1 MITAF
6 RRYIDT
12 WPVKVFFVVMVGSFL
27 FWGVGDV
34 VRLIGTS
41 TWVVKVAGQTIE
53 GPAFQAEFQRGMAQA
68 TSNLPAGQEATP
80 ALKRQVGDKALERV
94 VGEAAF
100 NELLRQMH
108 VVVPDAAVVSYVRT
122 LPAFKGKDGNF
133 DRFQFESVLR
143 NNGLNEPRFLQ
154 SVRNGL
160 AEQQMLGAL
169 AAGAVSSSIGTA
181 AIYAGLFEKRSA
193 DMVEFLFY
201 NVPKAADPDDAVLRR
216 WYANH
221 PDSYSTPE
229 TRRIKAVV
237 LSPSSV
243 ATEITITEDD
253 LQTAYERAKATY
265 MTPAKRSMQILTADD
280 EATARTLI
288 EMWEKAPAD
297 WAAMEAGAKTVK
309 GAASVDFTDATIGE
323 LPDPGLAQAA
333 FSAETGKITGPVKG
347 NWNWYV
353 IRIVSATPGTEKSFD
368 EVKPLLRDRVV
379 ADKATDLIYPRA
391 NTLDNLLANGNTLDN
406 LPGDL
411 GLIAVSGTM
420 DAQGKTLEGEPAPLP
435 GPDEL
440 RKALVDA
447 AFLIRPGDPLHL
459 TEAQT
464 PMGPA
469 YYAMAV
475 EEITPPTLKPFESV
489 QARVLEDW
497 HFDQQRH
504 IQNQAAAAMMAAI
517 NDGRS
522 FTDAATIA
530 GVTPRLTP
538 QVTRGQSVQGMPI
551 ELHRVLFGLKKG
563 EATMVETAEGF
574 IVAIAA
580 EIIEPDSRADEAG
593 FTKTRRDVGIG
604 IARDVAAV
612 FQQAIRL
619 RSNPQINRTN
629 FDQIVQPQ

>member
-1 MITAF
+1 
-6 RRYIDT
+6 
-12 WPVKVFFVVMVGSFL
+12 
-27 FWGVGDV
+27 
-34 VRLIGTS
+34 
-41 TWVVKVAGQTIE
+41 
-53 GPAFQAEFQRGMAQA
+53 
-68 TSNLPAGQEATP
+68 
-80 ALKRQVGDKALERV
+80 
-94 VGEAAF
+94 
-100 NELLRQMH
+100 
-108 VVVPDAAVVSYVRT
+108 
-122 LPAFKGKDGNF
+122 
-133 DRFQFESVLR
+133 
-143 NNGLNEPRFLQ
+143 
-154 SVRNGL
+154 
-160 AEQQMLGAL
+160 
-169 AAGAVSSSIGTA
+169 
-181 AIYAGLFEKRSA
+181 
-193 DMVEFLFY
+193 
-201 NVPKAADPDDAVLRR
+201 
-216 WYANH
+216 
-221 PDSYSTPE
+221 
-229 TRRIKAVV
+229 
-237 LSPSSV
+237 
-243 ATEITITEDD
+243 
-253 LQTAYERAKATY
+253 
-265 MTPAKRSMQILTADD
+265 
-280 EATARTLI
+280 
-288 EMWEKAPAD
+288 MWEKAPND

-333 FSAETGKITGPVKG
+333 FSAETGKIIGPVKG

-368 EVKPLLRDRVV
+368 EVKSLLRDRVV

-420 DAQGKTLEGEPAPLP
+420 DAQGKTLEGEAAPLP

-440 RKALVDA
+440 RKALIDA
-447 AFLIRPGDPLHL
+447 VFQARIGDPPHL

-469 YYAMAV
+469 YYAMMI
-475 EEITPPTLKPFESV
+475 EDITPPTLKPFESV

-504 IQNQAAAAMMAAI
+504 VQNQAAAAMMAAI

-580 EIIEPDSRADEAG
+580 EIIEPDSRSDEAG
-593 FTKTRRDVGIG
+593 FTKTKRDVGIG